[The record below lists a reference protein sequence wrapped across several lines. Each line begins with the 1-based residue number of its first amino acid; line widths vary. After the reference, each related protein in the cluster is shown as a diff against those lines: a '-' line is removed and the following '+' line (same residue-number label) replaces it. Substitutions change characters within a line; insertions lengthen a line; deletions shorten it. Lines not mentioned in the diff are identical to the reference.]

1 MSTASL
7 SELVS
12 TYTKVATGTFL
23 EQDRNSNF
31 PNENTIKPTRE
42 QVKAWV
48 RESNHSEPMFYQVAC
63 MASEWSCLQQ
73 QLKLKPTMTEEQ
85 IQMLRRLIKD
95 EVEAASIDGMEHGTW
110 GWAEKQLDENWKEF
124 QESFTDPGEQECQA
138 FNSIEEL
145 FENLHADER
154 LWLKKRLNE
163 ENQEEQITWQGEPL
177 NTKDEN
183 DLRFKECMETI
194 NNLKPGELEQ
204 LMGEGFMEEFK
215 RVST

>member
-1 MSTASL
+1 MNTASL
-7 SELVS
+7 SEQIS
-12 TYTKVATGTFL
+12 TYIKIATGTFL

-31 PNENTIKPTRE
+31 PNENTIHPTQE
-42 QVKAWV
+42 QVKNWV
-48 RESNHSEPMFYQVAC
+48 RESNHNEPMFYQVAC

-73 QLKLKPTMTEEQ
+73 QLKSKPTMTEEQ

-124 QESFTDPGEQECQA
+124 QESFTDPGEQEYKA

-163 ENQEEQITWQGEPL
+163 EDHKEQITWQGKPL
-177 NTKDEN
+177 DADNEN
-183 DLRFKECMETI
+183 DMRFKECMEVI
-194 NNLKPGELEQ
+194 NNLKPGELKQ
-204 LMGEGFMEEFK
+204 LVGEEFMKEFK